1 MQRQIAEDFEMP
13 ELDPRFNPLATLDNS
28 QSINLYAN
36 DHKLFVSFYT
46 KPVMNPLKSTEAGRQ
61 VFDEK
66 DYIRIMTPGSQLC
79 VIDEPIKSGN
89 YLSRFGDRYSKWKA
103 GQQELI
109 SGTPLDAFPWLI
121 GKIGLLAE
129 LKALNIHTVEQ
140 LSTLPDSAMHNMM
153 GGHELRKRAAEW
165 LDQTTGTDAK
175 VAKMSKENDDL
186 KAQMAAMQDQMK
198 QLMAAKAPAAKG

>member
-121 GKIGLLAE
+121 GKIGRLAE

>member
-1 MQRQIAEDFEMP
+1 MQRQIAEDFVMP
-13 ELDPRFNPLATLDNS
+13 DIDPRFDPLATLDNS
-28 QSINLYAN
+28 QSINLYAS

-46 KPVMNPLKSTEAGRQ
+46 KPVLNPLKSTEAGRQ

-89 YLSRFGDRYSKWKA
+89 YMQRFGDRYSKWKA
-103 GQQELI
+103 GQAELI

-121 GKIGLLAE
+121 GKVGLLAE

-140 LSTLPDSAMHNMM
+140 LSTLPDSAMYNMM

-198 QLMAAKAPAAKG
+198 QLMTAKTAPAKG